1 MQDLVTYLK
10 SLDSRSVLVGVG
22 NPLRGDDG
30 FGPEL
35 VGRLGEAV
43 PFKTI
48 DAGEEPE
55 DCLEQVVALR
65 PARVLIADAVAFGG
79 KPGEAVLLEPESLG
93 KKITVST
100 HQLPLM
106 MFIRLMRERLPG
118 ADVRV
123 LGLQPKSIELGRG
136 LSPQVDQSMDMLAQI
151 ITGAAPAGAG
161 GNRGRKAH

>member
-1 MQDLVTYLK
+1 MQDLVNYLK
-10 SLDSRSVLVGVG
+10 GLDSQSVLVGVG

-65 PARVLIADAVAFGG
+65 PSKVLIADAVAFGG

-106 MFIRLMRERLPG
+106 MFIRLIRERLPG

-123 LGLQPKSIELGRG
+123 LGLQPKSIELGKG
-136 LSPQVDQSMDMLAQI
+136 LSPQVDQSMDMLVQI
-151 ITGAAPAGAG
+151 ITGVAPAGSG
-161 GNRGRKAH
+161 KNRGRKAH

>member
-1 MQDLVTYLK
+1 MKDLVAYLK
-10 SLDSRSVLVGVG
+10 SLDSHSVLVGVG

-35 VGRLGEAV
+35 VSRLGEAV

-55 DCLEQVVALR
+55 DCLEQVISLR
-65 PARVLIADAVAFGG
+65 PSRVLIADAVAFGG

-106 MFIRLMRERLPG
+106 MFIRLIRERLPG
-118 ADVRV
+118 AEVKV
-123 LGLQPKSIELGRG
+123 LGLQPKSIDLGKG

-151 ITGAAPAGAG
+151 ITGFAQAAKGK
-161 GNRGRKAH
+161 NRGQKAH

>member
-1 MQDLVTYLK
+1 MKDLVTYLK
-10 SLDSRSVLVGVG
+10 SLDSQSVLVGVG

-35 VGRLGEAV
+35 VGRLGENL

-55 DCLEQVVALR
+55 DCLEQVLALR
-65 PARVLIADAVAFGG
+65 PNKVLIADAVAFGG
-79 KPGEAVLLEPESLG
+79 KPGDAVLLEPESLG

-106 MFIRLMRERLPG
+106 MFIRLIRDRLPG
-118 ADVRV
+118 AEVKV
-123 LGLQPKSIELGRG
+123 LGLQPKSIELGKG
-136 LSPQVDQSMDMLAQI
+136 LSPQVDKSMDMLVQMILGFA
-151 ITGAAPAGAG
+151 TSKAA
-161 GNRGRKAH
+161 KK

>member
-1 MQDLVTYLK
+1 MQDLVSYLK
-10 SLDSRSVLVGVG
+10 SLDSQSVLVGVG

-55 DCLEQVVALR
+55 DCLGQVVALR
-65 PARVLIADAVAFGG
+65 PSRVLIADAVAFGG

-123 LGLQPKSIELGRG
+123 LGLQPKSIELGKG
-136 LSPQVDQSMDMLAQI
+136 LSPQVDQSMDMLVQI
-151 ITGAAPAGAG
+151 ITGAAPVGPG
-161 GNRGRKAH
+161 KNRGRKAH

>member
-1 MQDLVTYLK
+1 MQDLVSYLK

-35 VGRLGEAV
+35 ISRLGEGM

-48 DAGEEPE
+48 DAGEMPE
-55 DCLEQVVALR
+55 DCLDQVIALK

-93 KKITVST
+93 KRITVST

-106 MFIRLMRERLPG
+106 MFIRLIRDRLPG
-118 ADVRV
+118 AEIRV
-123 LGLQPKSIELGRG
+123 LGLQPRSIELGRG
-136 LSPQVDQSMDMLAQI
+136 LSPQVDKSMDMLAQI
-151 ITGAAPAGAG
+151 ITGAAAQ
-161 GNRGRKAH
+161 NRTG

>member
-1 MQDLVTYLK
+1 MHDLVTYLK
-10 SLDSRSVLVGVG
+10 SLDSQSVLVGVG

-55 DCLEQVVALR
+55 DCLEQVLALK
-65 PARVLIADAVAFGG
+65 PSRVLIADAVAFGG

-106 MFIRLMRERLPG
+106 MFIRLIRERLAG
-118 ADVRV
+118 AEVKV
-123 LGLQPKSIELGRG
+123 LGLQPKSIELGKG
-136 LSPQVDQSMDMLAQI
+136 LSSQVDQSMDMLVQI
-151 ITGAAPAGAG
+151 ITGAAPAGLG
-161 GNRGRKAH
+161 KNRGRKVH

>member
-1 MQDLVTYLK
+1 MQDLVSYLK

-35 VGRLGEAV
+35 VGRLGEAL

-48 DAGEEPE
+48 DAGDEPE

-65 PARVLIADAVAFGG
+65 PSKVLIADAVAFGG
-79 KPGEAVLLEPESLG
+79 RPGDAVLLEPESLG

-106 MFIRLMRERLPG
+106 MFIRLLRERLPG
-118 ADVRV
+118 AEVKV
-123 LGLQPKSIELGRG
+123 LGLQPKSIELGKG
-136 LSPQVDQSMDMLAQI
+136 LSPQVDKSMDMLVQVI
-151 ITGAAPAGAG
+151 SGLAAAGDAK
-161 GNRGRKAH
+161 R

>member
-1 MQDLVTYLK
+1 MHDLITYLK

-43 PFKTI
+43 VFKTI

-55 DCLEQVVALR
+55 DCLEQVIALN
-65 PARVLIADAVAFGG
+65 PSRVLIADAVAFGG
-79 KPGEAVLLEPESLG
+79 KPGDVVLLDPESLG
-93 KKITVST
+93 KKISVST

-106 MFIRLMRERLPG
+106 MFIRLIKERLPR
-118 ADVRV
+118 AEVKI
-123 LGLQPKSIELGRG
+123 LGLQPKSIDLGKG
-136 LSPQVDQSMDMLAQI
+136 LSTQADRTIDLLVDI
-151 ITGAAPAGAG
+151 ISGQAWTEKGK
-161 GNRGRKAH
+161 RR